1 MVSIKKK
8 NYEKMQIIIQFFY
21 DLNSYIITD
30 CYYTSS
36 SNNHYHNNVKKLN
49 DYKKL
54 KNFSGKY
61 RLEGN
66 AIWNKIIIKTYKNFN
81 R

>member
-8 NYEKMQIIIQFFY
+8 ELWKNANYYTIFY

-49 DYKKL
+49 GYKKL

-66 AIWNKIIIKTYKNFN
+66 ATIWNKIIIKIY
-81 R
+81 